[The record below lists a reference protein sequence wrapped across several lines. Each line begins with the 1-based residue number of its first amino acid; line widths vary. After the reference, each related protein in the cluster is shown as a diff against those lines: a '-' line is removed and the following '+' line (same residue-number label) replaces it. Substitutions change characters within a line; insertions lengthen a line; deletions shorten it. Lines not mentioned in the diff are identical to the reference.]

1 LNDRFLSRAYSF
13 LNEHLKDNVAR
24 GKALARETTMRVG
37 GPAAIFAVT
46 DTLEQLK
53 IVVQTVKEWDLD
65 LFVIGKGSN
74 LLVSDDG
81 YNGVVLR
88 LGKDFMR
95 RKTDGVTV
103 RAGAATSLPFLVQE
117 VAKQSLDGLS
127 FGVGIPG
134 SLGGAVKMNAGAHD
148 DCIGGIVKNI
158 LVFTKNGEL
167 KQRENNEIAFSY
179 RSSNISGEEIIVE
192 ATLELK
198 YGDHDTIKRRMEDY
212 FSKRKKS
219 QPLQFPN
226 AGSIFKNPGMLS
238 AGQLID
244 GAGCKGAAIGDAQV
258 SDKHANFI
266 VNKGDASATDVFEL
280 VRLVQKRVFE
290 ASGIILEPEIQF
302 LGEFENML
310 MTVEKTGMNKLQ

>member
-1 LNDRFLSRAYSF
+1 MSLH
-13 LNEHLKDNVAR
+13 EHLKDNVTR
-24 GKALARETTMRVG
+24 EKALARETTMRVG
-37 GPAAIFAVT
+37 GPAAIFAVA

-53 IVVQTVKEWDLD
+53 IVVHTVNEWGLD

-81 YNGVVLR
+81 YNGILLR

-95 RKTDGVTV
+95 RKTDGAVV

-158 LVFTKNGEL
+158 LVFTKDGEL
-167 KQRENNEIAFSY
+167 KQLKNDEIAFNY
-179 RSSNISGEEIIVE
+179 RSSNIGKEEIIVE
-192 ATLELK
+192 ATLELR
-198 YGDHDTIKRRMEDY
+198 YGNYDTIKSRMEDY
-212 FSKRKKS
+212 FGKRKKS

-226 AGSIFKNPGMLS
+226 AGSIFKNPGLLS

-244 GAGCKGAAIGDAQV
+244 RAGCKGATIGDAQV

-266 VNKGDASATDVFEL
+266 VNKGNASATDVFEL
-280 VRLVQKRVFE
+280 VRLVQKRVFDS
-290 ASGIILEPEIQF
+290 SGIILEPEIEF
-302 LGEFENML
+302 LGEFDNML
-310 MTVEKTGMNKLQ
+310 MTVAKTGINKLQ